1 MQGVYGDIKKYH
13 GFDKAKLY
21 LKVQLEVIKLI
32 INIIKTNDIKCDLK
46 CVDSTRFYQNYQQI
60 VANLQY

>member
-32 INIIKTNDIKCDLK
+32 INIIKTNNIKCDLK
-46 CVDSTRFYQNYQQI
+46 CAKINKKNR
-60 VANLQY
+60 LL